1 MIKTWSYSEEYK
13 KNRSKILRSIDKTL
27 TSGTLF
33 FGKQLET
40 FENNFIKI
48 NKAKYGLAV
57 GSGTDALII
66 SLKALGIGKN
76 NKDEVITV
84 SNTAIPTASA
94 IRSAGA
100 TPVFADIKDDYLIDP
115 LKIKKLINKNTKA
128 IIPVHLYGQSC
139 NMEEII
145 KIAKKHKLKIIE
157 DCAQAQGAS
166 FKNKYVG
173 NFGDFG
179 CFSFYPTK
187 ILGAYGDGG
196 FITTNSPKMF
206 QIIKRLRFYG
216 IEQNDK
222 NNRFNN
228 IYYSN
233 EHGLNSRLDEFHSSI
248 LNIKIKQVKNNI
260 SKRCKLANLYNREL
274 SKTSLILPKENLNCK
289 HVYHLY
295 TVYHPKRDIII
306 NKLKKKN
313 FLINIYYQFPIH
325 KMKAY
330 KTKKELYLPIT
341 EKMSKGIF
349 SLPLYPELKYNEVIK
364 FTQILK
370 KIITKI

>member
-222 NNRFNN
+222 NNKFNN

-233 EHGLNSRLDEFHSSI
+233 EHGLNSRLDEIHSSI
-248 LNIKIKQVKNNI
+248 LNIKIKQVKNFI
-260 SKRCKLANLYNREL
+260 SKRRQLANLYTKEL
-274 SKTSLILPKENLNCK
+274 SKTSLVLPKENLNCK

-295 TVYHPKRDIII
+295 TVYHPLRDKIIKAL
-306 NKLKKKN
+306 NKKKIK
-313 FLINIYYQFPIH
+313 INIYYPFPIH
-325 KMKAY
+325 KMKGY
-330 KTKKELYLPIT
+330 QSKKKFDLKITNTLY
-341 EKMSKGIF
+341 KGIF
-349 SLPLYPELKYNEVIK
+349 SLPLYPELKFSEV
-364 FTQILK
+364 K
-370 KIITKI
+370 KITKILKEILSKF